1 MQREGE
7 PDKIITFMRSFKRL
21 PGILLCLFLC
31 SGTVP
36 NAFAT
41 LLVYEGF
48 NYPAGENLTNSSANS
63 AGNSSGWA
71 GRWTAANTSL
81 ATNAANSLGYD
92 DGNGHS
98 LASDGGKVVIG
109 VPAGTTGNAQP
120 SRSFSLGT
128 LNNQTYSGLTN
139 APGTYWA
146 SFLMQWVGPQTAGS
160 VTNLYVR
167 KGDLQFRQG
176 ALTNA
181 TSAGAQLFAVGSPNA
196 VNRLGTLYDTWAT
209 WTGADAGGGTPNTG
223 LAASTNTLN
232 TTTLVLM
239 RIDLNGNSAVDTIY
253 TWFNWTNLIVL
264 PDIATASTTNNT
276 ANEDGWNN
284 IRLDANGGNAS
295 GTNTVLAFDEFRLAT
310 TFSDVVPLAAVPQP
324 PNITQH
330 PQSQTVIVSNLAT
343 FSVVATSDTPM
354 HYQWYFN
361 TNTPVG
367 TDSNSFAIASAS
379 TNDAGEYFCVV
390 NNSSGSSTSLVATL
404 NVLLPVPPSI
414 STQPQNFTNV
424 VGLNA
429 SFSVT
434 ADGTAPLRYQW
445 LFNSTPLSA
454 RTNATLSLPIAST
467 NDAGNY
473 SVIIT
478 NLFGA
483 VTSSVATLTVVP
495 GWPTGLPVFPG
506 ADGGGKFASGG
517 RGGIVY
523 HVTKLDQNFSDAAVG
538 TLRYGL
544 TDGNFP
550 SGVPRT
556 IVFDVAG
563 TFWLGRYGAERPE
576 YDNAWDAQSLY
587 GIPKNLTLAGQ
598 SAPGPVIIMGGVTK
612 TASANIVLRNITFA
626 PGYGMRGFNEPD
638 KVPPTVPTPGSF
650 PDSFI
655 FDAME
660 INGQNMMLDHLTF
673 LYGTGGT
680 IWIRDQVDNLTMQY
694 CTIGLGQNYPQAI
707 QQNTSQY
714 QGRGYGCL
722 VEGGVNAKISLLNN
736 LSANLSFP
744 FWINNNPGVTNFK
757 DFRNNVAYNWHTRSF
772 IYPAGLPSYNN
783 FINNFYLAGP
793 GGDAVNSSNIV
804 YVPGSPNIF
813 LGTGTDEAH
822 AYVSGNL
829 KDTDKNGSP
838 YDMFSADSDHVSMDF
853 QPAAYDVNIGVT
865 LPAEAAFSNVLHHVG
880 ARWWV
885 RPYDFALGNT
895 NAIATNDVAAYLD
908 QRLVMET
915 ATGTGKIMAWADDPF
930 NNDPSEG
937 WEWRGLLALRADS
950 NTFSAP
956 FTRPANWDT
965 DGDGLPDT
973 WELAHGLNPNAPN
986 NNGDFDTDG
995 YTDLEEYLNEIAA
1008 WPVPGEIQF
1017 IGNTSSR
1024 YASIFN
1030 WRVNGVTVNIAGSN
1044 TVTSSLWQ
1052 PSRYDTAV
1060 IGNATCLVDAVG
1072 QHAGTLRITNNA
1084 ELIITNGWLSV
1095 ANKLEN
1101 NSGSKVRVLSSGGL
1115 RVTNTLVNAGTLLL
1129 SGNASLSVGGTFT
1142 NTGTLDIMT
1151 WNGTLPVGFVNL
1163 GTVLDRSLI
1172 TISSYGLNGTNFN
1185 ATIQGY
1191 PQHDYQ
1197 LQYCDNLNG
1206 GLWQNT
1212 GSAVAGANT
1221 PINFIH
1227 SGGAGAQQRFY
1238 RIMVS
1243 P

>member
-1 MQREGE
+1 MLHDADAF
-7 PDKIITFMRSFKRL
+7 PMKIHSYYSQALVAFF
-21 PGILLCLFLC
+21 ILACFPQH
-31 SGTVP
+31 SS
-36 NAFAT
+36 AT

-48 NYPAGENLTNSSANS
+48 NYPAGENVTNSSAVS
-63 AGNSSGWA
+63 PGNSFGWA
-71 GRWTAANTSL
+71 GRWTAANSSL
-81 ATNAANSLGYD
+81 STNFAGNLGYD

-98 LASDGGKVVIG
+98 LATDGGRLVIG

-120 SRSFSLGT
+120 SRSFNLGT

-139 APGTYWA
+139 SPGTYWV

-160 VTNLYVR
+160 TTNLYVR

-176 ALTNA
+176 SLTNA

-196 VNRLGTLYDTWAT
+196 ANRIGTAYDTWAT
-209 WTGADAGGGTPNTG
+209 WTGADAAGGAENIG
-223 LAASTNTLN
+223 LAASTKALN
-232 TTTLVLM
+232 SVTLVLL
-239 RIDLNGNSAVDTIY
+239 RIDLDGGSGADTIY
-253 TWFNWTNLIVL
+253 TWFNWTNLTVE
-264 PDIATASTTNNT
+264 PSIATASTTNNT

-284 IRLDANGGNAS
+284 IRFDANGGNAV

-310 TFSDVVPLAAVPQP
+310 SFGDVAPLAAAPQP

-330 PQSQTVIVSNLAT
+330 PQSQTIVASNPAT
-343 FSVVATSDTPM
+343 LFVVATSDTSM

-367 TDSNSFAIASAS
+367 TDSSSFTIASAS
-379 TNDAGEYFCVV
+379 TNDSGGYFCVV
-390 NNSSGSSTSLVATL
+390 SNSSGSSTSLVAML
-404 NVLLPVPPSI
+404 NVVLPVPPSI

-429 SFSVT
+429 NFSVT

-445 LFNSTPLSA
+445 LFNSTPLPA
-454 RTNATLSLPIAST
+454 RTNATLLFPIAAT
-467 NDAGNY
+467 NEAGNY

-478 NLFGA
+478 NLFGS

-523 HVTKLDQNFSDAAVG
+523 HVTKLDQNFNDAVEG

-576 YDNAWDAQSLY
+576 YDNAWDAQSVY
-587 GIPKNLTLAGQ
+587 NIPKNITLAGQ

-612 TASANIVLRNITFA
+612 SASANIVLRNITFA

-638 KVPPTVPTPGSF
+638 KEPPTVPTPGSF

-680 IWIRDQVDNLTMQY
+680 IWIRDQVNNLTMQY
-694 CTIGLGQNYPQAI
+694 CTVGLGQNYPQAI

-722 VEGGVNAKISLLNN
+722 LEGGLNAKISLLNN
-736 LSANLSFP
+736 LSANLTFP
-744 FWINNNPGVTNFK
+744 FWINNNPDVTNFK
-757 DFRNNVAYNWHTRSF
+757 DFRNNVTYNWHTRSF
-772 IYPAGLPSYNN
+772 IYPVGLPSYNN

-793 GGDAVNSSNIV
+793 GGDGVSSSNIV
-804 YVPGSPNIF
+804 YLPGSTGIF
-813 LGTGTDEAH
+813 GGTGTNEAH

-838 YDMFSADSDHVSMDF
+838 YDMLSADNDHTPMDF
-853 QPAAYDVNIGVT
+853 QPAAYDVNIGLT
-865 LPAEAAFSNVLHHVG
+865 LPTDAAFSNVLHHVG

-895 NAIATNDVAAYLD
+895 NAITTNDVAAYLD

-937 WEWRGLLALRADS
+937 WEWRALLALRADS

-965 DGDGLPDT
+965 DGDGIPGS
-973 WELAHGLNPNAPN
+973 WELAHGLNPDEPN
-986 NNGDFDTDG
+986 NNGDFDNDG
-995 YTDLEEYLNEIAA
+995 YTDLEEYLNKIAA
-1008 WPVPGEIQF
+1008 WPAPGEIQF
-1017 IGNTSSR
+1017 TSSTNSR

-1030 WRVNGVTVNIAGSN
+1030 WRVNGVTVNIAGAN

-1060 IGNATCLVDAVG
+1060 ISDSICIVDAVG
-1072 QHAGTLRITNNA
+1072 QHAGTLRVTNNA
-1084 ELIITNGWLSV
+1084 ELTITNGWLNV

-1101 NSGSKVRVLSSGGL
+1101 NFGSTVRVLSSGGL
-1115 RVTNTLVNAGTLLL
+1115 RVTNNLVNAGTLLL
-1129 SGNASLSVGGTFT
+1129 SGNASLYVGGSFT

-1151 WNGTLPVGFVNL
+1151 WSGTLPPGFVNL
-1163 GTVLDRSLI
+1163 GTVLDPGLI
-1172 TISSYGLNGTNFN
+1172 AISSFGLNGTNFN

-1191 PQHDYQ
+1191 HQHSYQ
-1197 LQYCDNLNG
+1197 LQYCDDLASNN
-1206 GLWQNT
+1206 WQNV
-1212 GSAVAGANT
+1212 GAAVAGANA
-1221 PINFIH
+1221 PIIFSH
-1227 SGGAGAQQRFY
+1227 SGGAGAQHRYY
-1238 RIMVS
+1238 RVAVN

>member
-1 MQREGE
+1 M
-7 PDKIITFMRSFKRL
+7 KSLKHL
-21 PGILLCLFLC
+21 PGVFLCLLLFIF
-31 SGTVP
+31 TVP
-36 NAFAT
+36 NAFAA

-48 NYPAGENLTNSSANS
+48 NYPAGENLTNSSANA
-63 AGNSSGWA
+63 AGNSFGWA

-81 ATNAANSLGYD
+81 ATNAANNLGYD
-92 DGNGHS
+92 DGNGHT
-98 LASDGGKVVIG
+98 LAADGGKVIVG
-109 VPAGTTGNAQP
+109 APAGTTGNAQP

-128 LNNQTYSGLTN
+128 LNNQTYTGLTN

-146 SFLMQWVGPQTAGS
+146 SFLMQWVGPQTTGS
-160 VTNLYVR
+160 TTNLYVR
-167 KGDLQFRQG
+167 KGDVQFRQG
-176 ALTNA
+176 SLTNA

-196 VNRLGTLYDTWAT
+196 ANRLGTSYDTWAT
-209 WTGADAGGGTPNTG
+209 WTGADAGAGTQNTG
-223 LAASTNTLN
+223 LAASTNALN
-232 TTTLVLM
+232 ATTFVLL
-239 RIDLNGNSAVDTIY
+239 RIDLNGSNTVDTIY
-253 TWFNWTNLIVL
+253 TWFNWTNLTVE
-264 PDIATASTTNNT
+264 PVIATASTTNST

-295 GTNTVLAFDEFRLAT
+295 GTNTVLAFDEFRLGTA
-310 TFSDVVPLAAVPQP
+310 FSDVVPLAAAPQP

-330 PQSQTVIVSNLAT
+330 PQSQTIAVSNAVT
-343 FSVVATSDTPM
+343 FSVQATSATPI

-379 TNDAGEYFCVV
+379 TNDSGDYVCVV
-390 NNSSGSSTSLVATL
+390 SNSSGSSTSLVATL
-404 NVLLPVPPSI
+404 SVLLPVPPSI
-414 STQPQNFTNV
+414 SIQPQSFTNV
-424 VGLNA
+424 VGFNA
-429 SFSVT
+429 NFSVT
-434 ADGTAPLRYQW
+434 AAGSAPLRYQW
-445 LFNSTPLSA
+445 LFNGTPMATS
-454 RTNATLSLPIAST
+454 TNATLGFTIAST

-473 SVIIT
+473 SVVIT
-478 NLFGA
+478 NLFGSI
-483 VTSSVATLTVVP
+483 TSSVAALAVTP
-495 GWPTGLPVFPG
+495 GWPAGLPAFPG
-506 ADGGGKFASGG
+506 ADGGGKFVSGG

-523 HVTKLDQNFSDAAVG
+523 HVTKLDRNFSHNEAG

-563 TFWLGRYGAERPE
+563 TFWLGLYGAERPE

-587 GIPKNLTLAGQ
+587 NIPKNITIAGQ

-612 TASANIVLRNITFA
+612 SGNANVMLRNLTFA

-660 INGQNMMLDHLTF
+660 INGQSLMLDHLTF

-680 IWIRDQVDNLTMQY
+680 IWLRDQVDKLTMQY
-694 CTIGLGQNYPQAI
+694 CTVGLGQNYPQAI

-722 VEGGVNAKISLLNN
+722 VEGGLNAKISLLNN
-736 LSANLSFP
+736 LSTHLSYA

-757 DFRNNVAYNWHTRSF
+757 DFRNNLSYNWHTRSF
-772 IYPAGLPSYNN
+772 INPAGLPSYNN

-793 GGDAVNSSNIV
+793 GGDAVSSSNIV

-813 LGTGTDEAH
+813 FGTGSNEAH

-838 YDMFSADSDHVSMDF
+838 YDQFSADSDHVFMDF
-853 QPAAYDVNIGVT
+853 QPTAYDVNIGVT
-865 LPAEAAFSNVLHHVG
+865 LPADVAFSNVLHHVG

-885 RPYDFALGNT
+885 RPYNFALGNT
-895 NAIATNDVAAYLD
+895 NAITTNDVAAYLD

-930 NNDPSEG
+930 NSDPTEG

-950 NTFSAP
+950 NTYSAP
-956 FTRPANWDT
+956 FSRPVGWDT
-965 DGDGLPDT
+965 DGDGLPDA
-973 WELAHGLNPNAPN
+973 WEIAHGLNPNVPN
-986 NNGDFDTDG
+986 NNGDFDNDG
-995 YTDLEEYLNEIAA
+995 YTDLEEYLNELAA
-1008 WPVPGEIQF
+1008 WPAPGEIQF
-1017 IGNTSSR
+1017 TGSANNR

-1030 WRVNGVTVNIAGSN
+1030 WQVNGVTLNIGGSN
-1044 TVTSSLWQ
+1044 VVTSSLWQ

-1060 IGNATCLVDAVG
+1060 LSNTTCLVDAAG
-1072 QHAGTLRITNNA
+1072 QHAGTLRLTSNA
-1084 ELIITNGWLSV
+1084 QLAITNGWLSV
-1095 ANKLEN
+1095 AAKLEN
-1101 NSGSKVRVLSSGGL
+1101 NSGCTVSVFSPGGL
-1115 RVTNTLVNAGTLLL
+1115 RVTNDLVNAGTMLL
-1129 SGNASLSVGGTFT
+1129 SGNASLFVGDTFT

-1151 WNGTLPVGFVNL
+1151 WNGTLPPGFVNL

-1172 TISSYGLNGTNFN
+1172 VINSYGLNGTNFN

-1191 PQHDYQ
+1191 TRHNYQ
-1197 LQYCDNLNG
+1197 LQYCDDLSG
-1206 GLWQNT
+1206 GSWQNA
-1212 GSAVAGANT
+1212 GAPVAGANA
-1221 PINFIH
+1221 PINFTH
-1227 SGGAGAQQRFY
+1227 SGGAIAQQKFY
-1238 RIMVS
+1238 RVMVS